1 MRKTRFGGLLA
12 STALAGATILGGAGI
27 ASAEDGSLLGFDANN
42 LGNCTVEFEIKNRT
56 NSEHYQIDYQINGE
70 FDNEEEDGLSW
81 ADAGHVGAEQ
91 GDEEADTRWGP
102 TSTVDKNTTP
112 RGQEGAGHHSWDE
125 EGNPYPWSTAT
136 QEVDLK
142 TLEGRPD
149 TNEDGSYTI
158 EYRLIWGP
166 DTSTRFDHEEPRT
179 LTVTDCKDDPF
190 GSAKGSANLFNFD
203 LDSLRANLSS

>member
-1 MRKTRFGGLLA
+1 MRKARFGGLLA

-27 ASAEDGSLLGFDANN
+27 ASAQDTGPVTFDAVDV
-42 LGNCTVEFEIKNRT
+42 GDCTVEFTLENRST
-56 NSEHYQIDYQINGE
+56 STAYQIDYQINGE
-70 FDNEEEDGLSW
+70 FDTDDQTWHE
-81 ADAGHVGAEQ
+81 AGHVDAEQ
-91 GDEEADTRWGP
+91 GDEDAATRWGP
-102 TSTVDKNTTP
+102 TSTVDEDVTP
-112 RGQEGAGHHSWDE
+112 RGEDGAGHHSWDE
-125 EGNPYPWSTAT
+125 NGENYPWSTAT
-136 QEVDLK
+136 QKVDLK

-166 DTSTRFDHEEPRT
+166 DTSTRFDHEKPRT

-190 GSAKGSANLFNFD
+190 GSVKGSANLPDFN